1 MNLPDF
7 RLQISNCRFEIVN
20 LQSEIGYLQLKDFSM
35 RRTLVAATLAALLI
49 VPAASL
55 AARIKVWHHHTA
67 ANFEKARFHH
77 AVMSNEGALRL
88 SRQLQPLANLDATHV
103 WDVVEDRAGNLYA
116 ATGDEGKIFKITREG
131 KVSVAYDCSDSQ
143 VLCLALAADGT
154 LYAGT
159 GPGGLIL
166 RLAANK
172 QAQVLYKSPESYV
185 WSLALD
191 PAAKK
196 LYAGTGPRGRIYEV
210 TAGGKGR
217 IFYQTRQEHILSLA
231 SGPGGMLYAGTDKNG
246 VVYRIDQAGKGFVLY
261 SAPQTEVR
269 SLLVTEEG
277 VYAGTSSP
285 TRRPGNRGGGLGTS
299 RASSSES
306 STLSTLSAASARPDA
321 PSSEDESSIPAPP
334 PASSS
339 TTEPVEKSNPALAA
353 PPPSVGENS
362 LYRIAPDGTVREI
375 FRERA
380 LLLSLLRQQ
389 GRIFIGTGMEGQLF
403 EVDERTRERSEI
415 ARLDHGQI
423 HCLCRRQ
430 DGSIVLGTGD
440 PGKLYVLQ
448 DRYAARGTII
458 SEALDAKLI
467 SRWGSLRWRA
477 DTPPGT
483 KVTMALRS
491 GNTAEPDETWS
502 LWTPEQTDAQQAVI
516 PAPTARFL
524 QYRITLSTEDPA
536 VSPTVHGIVLRYMTT
551 NQAPE
556 VTQIQVPDLDAVN
569 LENPKKLH
577 FKWTATDPN
586 EDELTYT
593 LFVRKDGWK
602 NWVQLAEDLEHTE
615 YDWDTT
621 TTPSGMYQLMVVASD
636 RKDNPAEDALTGKR
650 ISSRFAVAHTP
661 PEVKIATAGMDGDQA
676 ILEATAT
683 DPLVRLTSA
692 SFSVNGKKW
701 VNVFPV
707 DGLFDSKTENFS
719 FKTDNLKP
727 GTYVVVLRVHDA
739 AGNTGSGDVVFTVQK
754 KP

>member
-1 MNLPDF
+1 MTNDQWPMT
-7 RLQISNCRFEIVN
+7 
-20 LQSEIGYLQLKDFSM
+20 LKDFSM
-35 RRTLVAATLAALLI
+35 RRSVLAALAVAL
-49 VPAASL
+49 VLPAAGL

-67 ANFEKARFHH
+67 ANFEKARFQH
-77 AVMSNEGALRL
+77 AVISNEGALRL
-88 SRQLQPLANLDATHV
+88 SRQLRPLANVDATHV
-103 WDVVEDRAGNLYA
+103 WDVVEDQAGNLFA
-116 ATGDEGKIFKITREG
+116 ATGDEGKIYKITPDG
-131 KVSVAYDCSDSQ
+131 KVSVAYTCSDSQ
-143 VLCLALAADGT
+143 VLCLALAPDGT

-159 GPGGLIL
+159 GPGGKIL
-166 RLAANK
+166 RLGPND
-172 QAQVLYKSPESYV
+172 QGQVLYKSPESYV
-185 WSLALD
+185 WSLAFD
-191 PAAKK
+191 AAGKT
-196 LYAGTGPRGRIYEV
+196 LYAGAGPKGRIYEV
-210 TAGGKGR
+210 TAQGKAR
-217 IFYQTRQEHILSLA
+217 LFYQTKQEHILALA
-231 SGPGGMLYAGTDKNG
+231 SGPGGVLYAGTDKNG
-246 VVYRIDQAGKGFVLY
+246 VVYRIDRDGKGFVLY
-261 SAPQTEVR
+261 STPQTEVR
-269 SLLVTEEG
+269 SLLVTDDG
-277 VYAGTSSP
+277 IYAGTSSP

-306 STLSTLSAASARPDA
+306 STLSASAASSRPDA
-321 PSSEDESSIPAPP
+321 PSAEDESASPP
-334 PASSS
+334 SPSSS
-339 TTEPVEKSNPALAA
+339 SSSSESSEKSGPALAA

-362 LYRIAPDGTVREI
+362 LYRIAADGTVREV
-375 FRERA
+375 FREKA
-380 LLLSLLRQQ
+380 LLLSLLRQN

-423 HCLCRRQ
+423 HCLCRRH

-448 DRYAARGTII
+448 ERYAAKGTIT

-467 SRWGSLRWRA
+467 SRWGSLRWRSDMPA
-477 DTPPGT
+477 GT
-483 KVTMALRS
+483 KVTVALRS

-502 LWTPEQTDAQQAVI
+502 AWSAEQTDAQQAVI

-524 QYRITLSTEDPA
+524 QYRITLSTDHPN
-536 VSPTVHGIVLRYMTT
+536 VSPTVHGLVLRYMTT
-551 NQAPE
+551 NLAPE
-556 VTQIQVPDLDAVN
+556 VIQIQVPDLDAVN

-602 NWVQLAEDLEHTE
+602 NWVQLAEDVEKTD

-650 ISSRFAVAHTP
+650 VSSRFAVAHTP
-661 PEVKIATAGMDGDQA
+661 PEVRIATAGMEGDQA
-676 ILEATAT
+676 IMEATAT
-683 DPLVRLTSA
+683 DPLVRLTAA

-701 VNVFPV
+701 VNVFPT
-707 DGLFDSKTENFS
+707 DGLFDSKTEKFR

-754 KP
+754 KGSGE